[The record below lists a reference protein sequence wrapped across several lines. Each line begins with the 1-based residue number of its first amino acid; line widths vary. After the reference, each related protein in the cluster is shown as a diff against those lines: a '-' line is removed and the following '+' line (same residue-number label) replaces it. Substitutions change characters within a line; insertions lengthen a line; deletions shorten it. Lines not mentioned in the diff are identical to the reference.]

1 MFSYFLKERRG
12 KYADRPPLRW
22 AGTKRGLVFAALSG
36 LALMASACGGGMTF
50 NEAQAS
56 FRSFSECAVM
66 EDFPA
71 RNLKL
76 KNAWLQNVV
85 AEPAQGDRGTAA
97 DHASDEVAIL
107 RVQKVSGEYKVNNLT
122 ANLPRQPSGTTPSPA
137 TANEEYVVTGIVR
150 AVNDSGSV
158 SRDLAILRVRKV
170 LGEYKVVNWA
180 TNIDRMVKQDP
191 QALQAELRSKLY
203 LGRCSF

>member
-1 MFSYFLKERRG
+1 MFSYFLKERREQ
-12 KYADRPPLRW
+12 YADRPPLRW
-22 AGTKRGLVFAALSG
+22 AGTRRGLVFAALSG
-36 LALMASACGGGMTF
+36 LALMASACGGDMTF
-50 NEAQAS
+50 DEAQAS

-76 KNAWLQNVV
+76 KEAWLQNVV
-85 AEPAQGDRGTAA
+85 AQPAQGDRGAA
-97 DHASDEVAIL
+97 T
-107 RVQKVSGEYKVNNLT
+107 GNLT
-122 ANLPRQPSGTTPSPA
+122 ANLTQPRQPSGSTPSPA
-137 TANEEYVVTGIVR
+137 AANEEYVVTGVVR

-180 TNIDRMVKQDP
+180 TNIDRVVKQDP
-191 QALQAELRSKLY
+191 QALQAELGSKLY
-203 LGRCSF
+203 LGKCSF